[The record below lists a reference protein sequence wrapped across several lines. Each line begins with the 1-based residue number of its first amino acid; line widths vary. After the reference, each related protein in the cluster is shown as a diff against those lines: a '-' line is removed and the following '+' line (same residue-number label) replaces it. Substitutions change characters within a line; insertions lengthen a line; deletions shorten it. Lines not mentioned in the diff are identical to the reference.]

1 MIKFFRRIRQQLLTE
16 NKFSKY
22 LIYAIGEIF
31 LVVVGILIALQ
42 INNWNE
48 NNKVLAKEKVILASL
63 LEDFEDNSRNIRF
76 VLNSYTGAVDMLE
89 RKLTYVGKNANDFDQ
104 DMKDDLINIGYA
116 QSGLVSG
123 ALNSLL
129 NSDQLALIQ
138 NDELKKLLTSYP
150 YNMDIFNDQ
159 LNEILEYIK
168 KTHAPLMDSYISVL
182 ERSYEQ
188 KAYPELLPNVMQSD
202 YNGLLNDVRFQNL
215 IFREIKLIISFNNS
229 NNYFLDRTN
238 YIVDLIRVELEL
250 PIKLERLV
258 NSDKTIDE
266 VIEIMNQQ
274 DVDDPVYDISEN
286 SINDLGYKFMEEDQ
300 YNKALKL
307 FKLNTELYP
316 EAWNTHDSYGEC
328 LLKMGDEE
336 NAIKAYRKSLELN
349 PDLAIIE
356 LKWKTAKKKKKLNKL
371 IWLKTKK
378 LIRL

>member
-266 VIEIMNQQ
+266 VIEIMKQQ

-349 PDLAIIE
+349 PDNEYAIKALSE
-356 LKWKTAKKKKKLNKL
+356 LK
-371 IWLKTKK
+371 
-378 LIRL
+378 